1 VNGLYPIFMQLKGK
15 RCVII
20 GGGSVA
26 QRKLL
31 GLLDAGADEIWV
43 ISPSFTSKMGI
54 LADEGKI
61 RCFQREYNNSDLFG
75 ARLVFAATNDKRLN
89 AEIAAEAERLGILAN
104 TVDDAGNGSFISASV
119 VRRGDLLLAVTASGA
134 SPALSQQI
142 KKELEALYGP
152 EYEEI
157 TALLRRFREKVLN
170 SLLDEQDRQSV
181 LKLAAEEAV
190 QQKHINIDMDEW
202 LQSLLHRIDRGLT

>member
-1 VNGLYPIFMQLKGK
+1 MNGLYPIFMQLKGK

-31 GLLDAGADEIWV
+31 GLLAAGADEIWV
-43 ISPSFTSKMGI
+43 ISPSLTPKIES
-54 LADEGKI
+54 LASGGKI
-61 RCFQREYNNSDLFG
+61 RCFQREYNDGDLSG
-75 ARLVFAATNDKRLN
+75 AWVVFAATNDKRLN
-89 AEIAAEAERLGILAN
+89 AEIAAAADRLGILVNA
-104 TVDDAGNGSFISASV
+104 VDDAGHGSFISPSI

-157 TALLRRFREKVLN
+157 TIILRRFREKVLN
-170 SLLDEQDRQSV
+170 SLLDEQERQSV
-181 LKLAAEEAV
+181 LKLAAEEAT
-190 QQKHINIDMDEW
+190 QLKRINYDMDEW

>member
-1 VNGLYPIFMQLKGK
+1 MNGLYPIFMQLKGK

-26 QRKLL
+26 QRKLQ
-31 GLLDAGADEIWV
+31 GLLAAGADEIWV
-43 ISPSFTSKMGI
+43 ISPSLTPQLVS
-54 LADEGKI
+54 LASDGEI
-61 RCFQREYNNSDLFG
+61 NWFQREYNDGDL
-75 ARLVFAATNDKRLN
+75 ASASLVFAATNDKRLN
-89 AEIAAEAERLGILAN
+89 AEIAAAANRLGILVNA
-104 TVDDAGNGSFISASV
+104 VDDADKGSFISPSI

-157 TALLRRFREKVLN
+157 TIVLRRFREKVLN
-170 SLLDEQDRQSV
+170 SLLDEQERQSV
-181 LKLAAEEAV
+181 LKLAAEEAATL
-190 QQKHINIDMDEW
+190 KRINIDMDEW